1 MSGGD
6 TGRAS
11 PLFIHSFQAVLCNVP
26 VDNGRKDKPLRGSAC
41 DRAYGARAAHL
52 QSFQSRQLVFYRY
65 VSLFYAG
72 FILADAGPEQG
83 YGLHNHKGQGAGP
96 LRLLTRCAVQSSS
109 PTPPGPLLRTVRSP
123 PNPCGFRAIRLGS
136 DGEGQHPGSQ
146 RPCRSRRLHRAG

>member
-1 MSGGD
+1 MLPLCLSTALRPFCATCQWI
-6 TGRAS
+6 TGEKIS
-11 PLFIHSFQAVLCNVP
+11 PC
-26 VDNGRKDKPLRGSAC
+26 G
-41 DRAYGARAAHL
+41 AAHATAPTAPAL
-52 QSFQSRQLVFYRY
+52 RFCNLSNRARWIFYRY

-123 PNPCGFRAIRLGS
+123 PNPCGFRASLGS
-136 DGEGQHPGSQ
+136 DGEGQLPGSQ